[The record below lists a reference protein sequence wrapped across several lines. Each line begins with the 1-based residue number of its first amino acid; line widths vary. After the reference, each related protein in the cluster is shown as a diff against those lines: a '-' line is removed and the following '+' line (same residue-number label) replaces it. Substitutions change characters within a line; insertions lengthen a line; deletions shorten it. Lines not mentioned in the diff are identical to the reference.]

1 MVAQVNTPAQQP
13 EAQSV
18 TSSRS
23 IIITLCTL
31 LLVGGLATTV
41 YLRTPLQQ
49 EVPDIEDDKDSQTP
63 TGILVRQ
70 LRMLGSK
77 NGEEELALRTSLGNI
92 YREEGRYA
100 QAETQY
106 SLAHDVAVK
115 LGGSER
121 LVNVLLSR
129 GYARLQRG
137 RLSAARKDLEMAYVL
152 VDKET
157 AVEQA
162 VDVLRRLG
170 DVQRDQGK
178 LSEAIEVYEKA
189 TEMARKH
196 LTGFALDSQVA
207 SLATETGEAYSRK
220 GQSGE
225 ALDSLRV
232 ALNYLNEVHRNPMST
247 PIDSDPQEAL
257 TNALMGSVL
266 HFRGD
271 SSQAMDLY
279 HKALRQ
285 QVRILRPDHS
295 DLVFTRMGIARAH
308 RDMGNSDKAMEALEA
323 IEQTIRAGPQEGPD
337 LARVLTFKADLLRET
352 KSYTEATEAITEA
365 LKHQHKCF
373 GRKGT
378 PEIAVALNTYGS
390 LLHDQKKYD
399 DALRNYKHALELNM
413 QTVGYENPETAAT
426 HNSIG
431 TLFQDLGDDLAAQ
444 EHFEKCLDIQ
454 QKTVGAV
461 SADVASTY
469 NNLGT
474 ILYRRGELEDAAKLL
489 EKALA
494 VLDEVGASE
503 NLPDRA
509 IYQENLDAVL
519 KARAKTSQKA
529 GGSETG
535 VHV

>member
-1 MVAQVNTPAQQP
+1 
-13 EAQSV
+13 
-18 TSSRS
+18 
-23 IIITLCTL
+23 
-31 LLVGGLATTV
+31 
-41 YLRTPLQQ
+41 
-49 EVPDIEDDKDSQTP
+49 
-63 TGILVRQ
+63 
-70 LRMLGSK
+70 
-77 NGEEELALRTSLGNI
+77 
-92 YREEGRYA
+92 
-100 QAETQY
+100 
-106 SLAHDVAVK
+106 
-115 LGGSER
+115 
-121 LVNVLLSR
+121 
-129 GYARLQRG
+129 
-137 RLSAARKDLEMAYVL
+137 MA
-152 VDKET
+152 K
-157 AVEQA
+157 
-162 VDVLRRLG
+162 
-170 DVQRDQGK
+170 
-178 LSEAIEVYEKA
+178 
-189 TEMARKH
+189 KH
-196 LTGFALDSQVA
+196 LSGAALDSQMA
-207 SLATETGEAYSRK
+207 ALATATGEAYARK
-220 GQSGE
+220 GRSKE
-225 ALDSLRV
+225 ALAALRV
-232 ALNYLNEVHRNPMST
+232 ALKHIEEVRQDSMSSSIEVGPLLAVAQT
-247 PIDSDPQEAL
+247 A
-257 TNALMGSVL
+257 MGSVL
-266 HFRGD
+266 HHRGD
-271 SSQAMDLY
+271 SAQAMDLY
-279 HKALRQ
+279 RKALQ
-285 QVRILRPDHS
+285 QQAKTLRPSHS
-295 DLVFTRMGIARAH
+295 ELVSTRMCIARAL
-308 RDMGNSDKAMEALEA
+308 RDMGASQKALEA
-323 IEQTIRAGPQEGPD
+323 LKAIEHTIRAGPQEGPD